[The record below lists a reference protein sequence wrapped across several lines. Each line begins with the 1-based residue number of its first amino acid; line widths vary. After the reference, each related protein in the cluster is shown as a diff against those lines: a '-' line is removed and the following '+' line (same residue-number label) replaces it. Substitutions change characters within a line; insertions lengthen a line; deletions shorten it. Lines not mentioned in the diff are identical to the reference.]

1 MGSAIRTIFGIEDTN
16 YSELGSFKG
25 SIDIEDDPATS
36 YEGRQRSKR

>member
-16 YSELGSFKG
+16 SELGSFKG
-25 SIDIEDDPATS
+25 SIDFEDDPATL